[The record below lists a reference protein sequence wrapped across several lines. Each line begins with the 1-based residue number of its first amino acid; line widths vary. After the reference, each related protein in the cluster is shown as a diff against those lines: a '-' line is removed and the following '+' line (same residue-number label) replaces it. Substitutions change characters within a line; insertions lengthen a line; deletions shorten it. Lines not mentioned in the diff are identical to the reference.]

1 MKGYQIAEKLSQ
13 FGGEVYKSLAG
24 IVAID
29 QIPKVISEH
38 SFIVS
43 NLSTSEDTL
52 GSHWIV
58 LSNQG
63 EPNKIEVFDP
73 LGLYK
78 KNKSLFN
85 KYLPFKAIS
94 INEYKVQSASSSSCS
109 KFCIYYICNRT
120 YNRKSI

>member
-1 MKGYQIAEKLSQ
+1 MKGYQIAEKISR
-13 FGGEVYKSLAG
+13 FGGEVYKALAG

-38 SFIVS
+38 TFIVS
-43 NLSTSEDTL
+43 NLSTSEDKL

-63 EPNKIEVFDP
+63 GTKIEVFDP

-78 KNKSLFN
+78 KNRSLFN
-85 KYLPFKAIS
+85 KFLPFKAIS
-94 INEYKVQSASSSSCS
+94 INEYSVQSSSSSACS

-120 YNRKSI
+120 YNGGLI